1 MKEQR
6 SATKRKNLL
15 YRQVADKVRADI
27 TAKGMQ
33 PHEPVLSEGELAK
46 LYGVSRMTA
55 KLALELLVKEGLV
68 YRLARRGTFVSGQTG
83 NPEGNHNS
91 SEGNNS
97 SSEGNNSSFEE
108 NQRAALQQASG
119 MKRRIS
125 SEQKRMAL
133 VFPNLDE
140 YTARIIAAAEAE
152 AREAGYQ
159 VLIRVSKDKDDES
172 ECLQELQDA
181 GVDGIILYPRGRKTC
196 SEKVLQLYLANYPI
210 VVIDRI
216 FREVRIDCVYHD
228 HYQGAYQLTEYLIGK
243 GHREIGYVSM
253 AFDGVT
259 SREDRYKGYLQAMLD
274 HDLSINSHNIFLH
287 CGEDYM
293 DNLTALNR
301 QLQAFLEESPGLTA
315 VLCADD
321 YLATSCLYTA
331 FHMNKSVPD
340 ELSIVGFSDI
350 QLASLLPVPLT
361 TVRQTTDQL
370 GQAAVKLLVK
380 RINHSRENPITIKVN
395 TSLVERS
402 SVKQMSTD

>member
-6 SATKRKNLL
+6 SETKRKNLL

-27 TAKGMQ
+27 AAKGMR

-55 KLALELLVKEGLV
+55 KLALELLVREGLV
-68 YRLARRGTFVSGQTG
+68 YRLARRGTFVSGQTDRLERKAG
-83 NPEGNHNS
+83 SPEGNQ
-91 SEGNNS
+91 E
-97 SSEGNNSSFEE
+97 
-108 NQRAALQQASG
+108 AALPQAPG
-119 MKRRIS
+119 RQLTIRP
-125 SEQKRMAL
+125 EQKRVAL

-140 YTARIIAAAEAE
+140 YTARIIGAAEAE

-159 VLIRVSKDKDDES
+159 VLIRVSRDKDDES
-172 ECLQELQDA
+172 ECLQELQEA

-228 HYQGAYQLTEYLIGK
+228 HYQGTYQLTEYLIGK

-259 SREDRYKGYLQAMLD
+259 SREDRYRGYLQAMLD
-274 HDLSINSHNIFLH
+274 HDLSINSHSIFLH
-287 CGEDYM
+287 CGEEYM
-293 DNLTALNR
+293 DNLTALNP
-301 QLQAFLEESPGLTA
+301 QLQAFLEGSPGLTA

-331 FHMNKSVPD
+331 FHMSRSVPD
-340 ELSIVGFSDI
+340 QLSIAGFSDI

-380 RINHSRENPITIKVN
+380 RINNSRENPITIKVN
-395 TSLVERS
+395 TSLVERG
-402 SVKQMSTD
+402 SVKQMSTDYNVHI